1 MVGWDWL
8 GAPPGALESCGIEAK
23 KMECPM
29 RDGKDG
35 LKAKAELLSLDHLQ
49 RDSRH
54 FRIPCFRACAATLDE
69 ASRFGYIN
77 SNAMYFILAREPK
90 QSIQPLFVQPL

>member
-49 RDSRH
+49 RDSHHITH
-54 FRIPCFRACAATLDE
+54 FRISPFPRVCRNIGRSL
-69 ASRFGYIN
+69 
-77 SNAMYFILAREPK
+77 
-90 QSIQPLFVQPL
+90 SIWIH

>member
-8 GAPPGALESCGIEAK
+8 GAPPGALESCGIERRRWNRL
-23 KMECPM
+23 M

-35 LKAKAELLSLDHLQ
+35 LKAKAKRLSLDHLQ

-54 FRIPCFRACAATLDE
+54 ITLPLLPAATLDE

-77 SNAMYFILAREPK
+77 SNAMYFILARELK
-90 QSIQPLFVQPL
+90 QSVQPLFVQPL

>member
-23 KMECPM
+23 KMERPM
-29 RDGKDG
+29 RVGKDG

-49 RDSRH
+49 RDSSYHALPHLPVSARVPQH
-54 FRIPCFRACAATLDE
+54 WTKPLDLDTLTLMPC
-69 ASRFGYIN
+69 
-77 SNAMYFILAREPK
+77 ILY
-90 QSIQPLFVQPL
+90 